1 MPTNEKAMNAY
12 IAEALE
18 AQSPPNYRVNAEQTG
33 QARRGNTSPDFIMS
47 MPYGLRVIIES
58 EYDAP
63 AVKDAKARLG
73 CEFNDCPKPAAYAC

>member
-18 AQSPPNYRVNAEQTG
+18 AQSPPGYSVNAG
-33 QARRGNTSPDFIMS
+33 QARLGNTSPDFIMS

-63 AVKDAKARLG
+63 AVKDAMRAWGTSSTTTLSR
-73 CEFNDCPKPAAYAC
+73 

>member
-18 AQSPPNYRVNAEQTG
+18 AQSPPGYSVNAEQTG
-33 QARRGNTSPDFIMS
+33 QARLGNTSPDFIMS

-63 AVKDAKARLG
+63 AVKDAMRAWGTSSMTTLSR
-73 CEFNDCPKPAAYAC
+73 